1 MIGRERSLGIRI
13 DEGTATFAEVERLFG
28 RVRVVNSGTINLSGG
43 ATGTEATLVPQ
54 DGARRNRLDA
64 VVVGLPRH
72 QVVCRFIDL
81 PNVEDERLA
90 GLLSYEIERHLPFPV
105 EEACYSYQKLS
116 AAGSIA
122 RVLIAAA
129 KRTDVDHVLEQASR
143 LGVRATAVD
152 VMSIAA
158 TGALY
163 ADKAVPANEK
173 VALIQLA
180 GPEAIV
186 NVLCHGAVV
195 SSRAITLP
203 SDAARN
209 LESGKE
215 TSVGCEAVPTDAV
228 DSERVPV
235 DGYLSFAADATMGE
249 GTVINLSRNGIC
261 VSSAQ
266 TVEVGASMSLS
277 ILLPETDDPLDV
289 PLARVQWAAHG
300 LFGLEFIILD
310 QHCRSRIGKSM
321 AECPAQDVCEHAIS
335 VMPVSQPSCRISTD
349 NFLQD
354 GSRRY
359 ADGYV
364 TFSGDGIEGEGTV
377 ANISPHGWRI
387 ISDQRVK
394 PGMLL
399 SLQAALSELSEP
411 VEISKA
417 RVEWTRDGEF
427 GLCTVA
433 QDATRS
439 ARRPNC
445 GDNRHGLPLCTKTVQ
460 ACVAVLIS
468 ELQRAAQTVGG
479 LPDRIYVSG
488 ASQELCH
495 ALHDAGHVPVDE
507 WNVTASGAD
516 PIAFGLALRGF
527 ATETARLD
535 LLPVERR
542 VLRPERTI
550 AVFSG
555 LLTLVC
561 LLALAWWGSEAV
573 LERRR
578 LVQIEEELR
587 VVKREAN
594 KVAALQ
600 KESVALTNRLR
611 VLDGLASAQGRS
623 INLLKGVVLLLP
635 PDVSLQEFTLDGN
648 KLRLRGST
656 SASAAMLI
664 AAFEQSPL
672 LENAAF
678 TAPISVLGKDRQA
691 FEIVATVRARPSLE
705 AVRQEARAHY
715 ELN

>member
-1 MIGRERSLGIRI
+1 MIGRGRSLGIRL
-13 DEGTATFAEVERLFG
+13 DGDTATFAEVERLFG
-28 RVRVVNSGTINLSGG
+28 RVRVVNSGTINLSREPT
-43 ATGTEATLVPQ
+43 ATGAALVLQ
-54 DGARRNRLDA
+54 DGARRSRLDA

-116 AAGSIA
+116 VAGSLA
-122 RVLIAAA
+122 HMLIAAA
-129 KRTDVDHVLEQASR
+129 KRTDVEHVLEQTAR

-163 ADKAVPANEK
+163 VDKMVPASER
-173 VALIQLA
+173 VAFIQLA

-195 SSRAITLP
+195 SSRTITLP
-203 SDAARN
+203 SDAATN
-209 LESGKE
+209 LELEKE
-215 TSVGCEAVPTDAV
+215 FPVWGGAVPNDALHP
-228 DSERVPV
+228 DRVPV
-235 DGYLSFAADATMGE
+235 EGYLSFATDSTMGE
-249 GTVINLSRNGIC
+249 GTVVNLSRNGAC

-266 TVEVGASMSLS
+266 TVEVGASMKLS
-277 ILLPETDDPLDV
+277 IMLSDTDDPLDV
-289 PLARVQWAAHG
+289 PLARVQWAARG
-300 LFGLEFIILD
+300 LFGLEFINFD
-310 QHCRSRIGKSM
+310 QDVRSRIVKSVSES
-321 AECPAQDVCEHAIS
+321 AGQDVPEHRIS
-335 VMPVSQPSCRISTD
+335 VISVAQSSCGMTAD
-349 NFLQD
+349 KFLQED
-354 GSRRY
+354 SRRY

-377 ANISPHGWRI
+377 ANISRYGWRV

-394 PGMLL
+394 TGMLL
-399 SLQAALSELSEP
+399 SLQAALSELNDP
-411 VEISKA
+411 VDISAA
-417 RVEWTRDGEF
+417 RVHWIGTGEF
-427 GLCTVA
+427 GLRILA
-433 QDATRS
+433 QDAAISARS
-439 ARRPNC
+439 AC
-445 GDNRHGLPLCTKTVQ
+445 SDNSGHGSMLSTKSGE
-460 ACVAVLIS
+460 ARGAVLLS
-468 ELQRAAQTVGG
+468 ELQRAAQTAGG
-479 LPDRIYVSG
+479 LPERIYVSG
-488 ASQELCH
+488 NSDELCR
-495 ALHDAGHVPVDE
+495 ALHDAVHVPVE
-507 WNVTASGAD
+507 AWNVTAAGAD

-527 ATETARLD
+527 AAGAARLD

-542 VLRPERTI
+542 IHRPERTG
-550 AVFSG
+550 AVFSS
-555 LLTLVC
+555 LLALVC

-578 LVQIEEELR
+578 LVQIEDELY
-587 VVKREAN
+587 VVKREADN
-594 KVAALQ
+594 VAALQ
-600 KESVALTNRLR
+600 KEYVALTGRLQ

-623 INLLKGVVLLLP
+623 TILLKEVVLLLP

-664 AAFEQSPL
+664 AAFEHSAL

-691 FEIVATVRARPSLE
+691 FEIAATVRARPSMD
-705 AVRQEARAHY
+705 AVNAGGKGA
-715 ELN
+715 L